1 MPDAPTPGWIRRL
14 ARASMRHRGVAI
26 TALVASA
33 LGVSLDAIGPLLT
46 RSAVDEAV
54 AGSTA
59 TLVPIV
65 VAILA
70 LALVR
75 FAAAFLRRFMG
86 GRLALDV
93 QHDLRRQVFAAV
105 QRLDGERQDAL
116 RTGQVVSRA
125 ITDLN
130 LLQALLSI
138 VPLSLGYVVL
148 VVASMVAMLWLSPL
162 LTVVA
167 LVVVP
172 VAAWI
177 AVRSRKAL
185 FPATWSAQQR
195 AADIAQ
201 HVEETVTGVRVVKG
215 FGQEAREVATLEA
228 GARRLFS
235 ERLRAARL
243 TARLNPALLS
253 LPTLGQVAVI
263 GLGGWLALDGSIS
276 LGTFLAFTAY
286 VAALVGPCPA
296 ARRAGRVRPAGQ
308 GGRRA
313 GVRPG
318 RFTARRGRSGAS
330 AGVACGSARC

>member
-1 MPDAPTPGWIRRL
+1 
-14 ARASMRHRGVAI
+14 
-26 TALVASA
+26 
-33 LGVSLDAIGPLLT
+33 
-46 RSAVDEAV
+46 
-54 AGSTA
+54 
-59 TLVPIV
+59 
-65 VAILA
+65 
-70 LALVR
+70 
-75 FAAAFLRRFMG
+75 MG

-130 LLQALLSI
+130 LLQGAALDRAALARLRSCSWSA
-138 VPLSLGYVVL
+138 SL
-148 VVASMVAMLWLSPL
+148 VAMLWLSPL

-167 LVVVP
+167 LVVLP

-215 FGQEAREVATLEA
+215 FGQEAARGRHARSGCAAAVRRAAARGAAHRPAQPRAAEPAHPRA
-228 GARRLFS
+228 GRGDRPRRLARARRLDQLGHVPRVH
-235 ERLRAARL
+235 RLRSRARR
-243 TARLNPALLS
+243 AS
-253 LPTLGQVAVI
+253 
-263 GLGGWLALDGSIS
+263 
-276 LGTFLAFTAY
+276 
-286 VAALVGPCPA
+286 PA

-318 RFTARRGRSGAS
+318 RFAARRRRSGAS
-330 AGVACGSARC
+330 ASVACGPARC